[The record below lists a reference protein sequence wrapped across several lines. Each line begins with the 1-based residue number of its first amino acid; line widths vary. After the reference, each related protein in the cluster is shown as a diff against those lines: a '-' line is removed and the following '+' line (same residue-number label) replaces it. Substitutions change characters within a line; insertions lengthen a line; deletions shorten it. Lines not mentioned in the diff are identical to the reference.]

1 MKKLKNILFIAF
13 FTLGVHYFSNFTEVS
28 ASKIPTSKEY
38 IKNYTSENYIGITNE
53 QMIDDYEYLWK
64 TLKENYP
71 YFGVAERIGI
81 DIDKIYKD
89 YKEKIKNCKN
99 DFEYYNLI
107 KNFTREWKGLGHLNL
122 LDAYELQ
129 YYITTYISVSASS
142 QEMQKHYKPWLEAL
156 NAPLTLK
163 NYALFYL
170 MMNPPELLAIM
181 DMEKNNQIDEEK
193 QQQKSSNITT
203 EILEE
208 GKTAYMKINSFGYEL
223 IEQSRPVIINFYNE
237 VKDYDNL
244 IIDITDN
251 SGGSYDFWK
260 QLIVLPNVDKKLEST
275 TYNLFML
282 GENNKIYIDY
292 ENRKPIKELPQ
303 FKKINLE
310 DLKNF
315 DAFVEETTIIEP
327 IEPQKL
333 FNGKIWVLVGSN
345 VYSASE
351 NFAVFCKNT
360 GFATLV
366 GTNTGGDGI
375 GSDPAFISL
384 PNTGLLI
391 KYSFDYGINSD
402 GSGNEEFGT
411 TPDIVSKEGET
422 ALETCLRGIKNG
434 DEKDN

>member
-1 MKKLKNILFIAF
+1 MKKLKGILFI
-13 FTLGVHYFSNFTEVS
+13 TLFAIGTYHFSNFAEAVN
-28 ASKIPTSKEY
+28 KIPTSEEY
-38 IKNYTSENYIGITNE
+38 IKNYTAENYIGITNK
-53 QMIDDYEYLWK
+53 QMLEDYEYLWK
-64 TLKENYP
+64 ILKENYP
-71 YFGVAERIGI
+71 YFGVAKRMGI
-81 DIDKIYKD
+81 DTDKIYKD

-107 KNFTREWKGLGHLNL
+107 KYFTREWKGLGHLNL
-122 LDAYELQ
+122 LEAYELQ
-129 YYITTYISVSASS
+129 YYITTYIAVSASS
-142 QEMQKHYKPWLEAL
+142 QEMQKHYEPWLDAL
-156 NAPLTLK
+156 NNPLTLK

-181 DMEKNNQIDEEK
+181 DIEKNNQTSGEK

-208 GKTAYMKINSFGYEL
+208 GKTAYMKIDSFGYEL
-223 IEQSRPVIINFYNE
+223 IEQNRPVIINFYNE

-244 IIDITDN
+244 IIDITN
-251 SGGSYDFWK
+251 NGGGSYDFWK
-260 QLIVLPNVDKKLEST
+260 QLIILPNVDKKLEST
-275 TYNLFML
+275 TYDLFML
-282 GENNKIYIDY
+282 GENNKKYIDY
-292 ENRKPIKELPQ
+292 DSKPIKQLPK
-303 FKKINLE
+303 FEKISQE
-310 DLKNF
+310 DLKTF
-315 DAFVEETTIIEP
+315 DAFVEEKTVIEP

-333 FNGKIWVLVGSN
+333 FNGKIWVLIGPT

-375 GSDPAFISL
+375 GSDPAFITL
-384 PNTGLLI
+384 PNTGLLV
-391 KYSFDYGINSD
+391 KYSFDYGINAD

-422 ALETCLRGIKNG
+422 ALEACLRAIKDG
-434 DEKDN
+434 DEKNN